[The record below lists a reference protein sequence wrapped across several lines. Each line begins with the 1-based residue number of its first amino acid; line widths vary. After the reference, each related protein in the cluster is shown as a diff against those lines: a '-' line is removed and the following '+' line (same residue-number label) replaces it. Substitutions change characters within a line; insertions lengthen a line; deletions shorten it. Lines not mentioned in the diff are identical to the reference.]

1 MAKIR
6 KRKVRWKGSNS
17 SDVVGYKLYWAV
29 GGKWGGLNYD
39 SDSVE
44 FGDVAEVILP
54 DEIPSF
60 PEVADSV
67 AIGVTAVDDEG
78 NESDMV
84 KLSGSMKFSAPE
96 APTDLVVE
104 LI

>member
-29 GGKWGGLNYD
+29 GRKWGGLNYD

-54 DEIPSF
+54 DEVPSF
-60 PEVADSV
+60 PEFTDILE
-67 AIGVTAVDDEG
+67 IGVTAVDDVG

-104 LI
+104 VI